1 MKLDKT
7 LFTEKEIA
15 AKVAELG
22 KQITDDYASKKLLM
36 ICTLRGS
43 VVFFADLIRQIK
55 VPCQLDFITASS
67 YSNETISTG
76 KLNIKK
82 DLETDIEGLD
92 VILVEDIVDTG
103 ITISALVSNLK
114 SRNPNSLKVCSIFNK
129 PSRRICEV
137 QVDYCGFNIP
147 DEFVVGYGL
156 DFAQDYRELPYLAT
170 LAED

>member
-1 MKLDKT
+1 MKIDKT
-7 LFTEKEIA
+7 LFTEQQIA
-15 AKVAELG
+15 DRVKELG
-22 KQITDDYASKKLLM
+22 SQITKDYEGKKLLM

-43 VVFFADLIRQIK
+43 VIFFADLVREIK
-55 VPCQLDFITASS
+55 VPCQFDFVTASS
-67 YSNETISTG
+67 YGNDTISSG

-82 DLETDIEGLD
+82 DIETNIEGLD

-103 ITISALVSNLK
+103 ITISALVKNLK
-114 SRNPNSLKVCSIFNK
+114 ARNPKSLRVCSIFNK

-137 QVDYCGFNIP
+137 QVDYCGFDIP

-170 LAED
+170 LSED